1 MRVGIITFHR
11 AYNYGAVLQ
20 AYALSH
26 KIKNFNDSVEVIDY
40 YPQYFRKQ
48 YHMIPEVPYSKKAAK
63 QQIKRIIGK
72 ILYNSK
78 LKDRNYSFEMF
89 INEYLPLTKESYTS
103 IKSLEDAVKQ
113 FDVIITGS
121 DQVWNDKCAN
131 FDRTFF
137 LDFQASCKKCSYAAS
152 FGFDEVPSNLRNTYQ
167 KRLTGYSSISVRE
180 ASGKRIIDELL
191 NEEATVCCD
200 PTLLLNAT
208 DWKQVIQDFN
218 APKED
223 YIFLYYV
230 TTADSVRKYA
240 YKLAKEKNCK
250 VIALSCQVS
259 FPEFSGDED
268 RNLGFEVV
276 NTCGPKEFIG
286 YIANAKYVVTNSFHG
301 TVFSLLFHK
310 KFKTQFIQ
318 DTKKRNNRVIEL
330 MEKLDLNGGN
340 LADEYCNIDDKIDW
354 IDVDEKIQTYR
365 ENSIDYL
372 KRSCSESNGN

>member
-1 MRVGIITFHR
+1 MRIGIITFHR

-26 KIKNFNDSVEVIDY
+26 RIKNLNNSVEIIDY

-48 YHMIPEVPYSKKAAK
+48 YQMIPEIPHSKKAAK
-63 QQIKRIIGK
+63 QQIKRIIGR
-72 ILYNSK
+72 ILYNSE
-78 LKDRNYSFEMF
+78 LKDRCQSFEMF
-89 INEYLPLTKESYTS
+89 INKYLPLSKKSYTS
-103 IKSLEDAVKQ
+103 IKTLENDAEQ
-113 FDVIITGS
+113 YDVIITGS

-131 FDRTFF
+131 FDRAFF
-137 LDFQASCKKCSYAAS
+137 LDFQGSYKKCSYAAS
-152 FGFDEVPSNLRNTYQ
+152 FGFDEMPSNLRNAYQ
-167 KRLTGYSSISVRE
+167 NRLTGYSSISVRE

-191 NEEATVCCD
+191 DEKATVSCD

-268 RNLGFEVV
+268 RNIGFEVV
-276 NTCGPKEFIG
+276 NTCGPKEFVG
-286 YIANAKYVVTNSFHG
+286 YIANAKYIVTNSFHG

-310 KFKTQFIQ
+310 NFKTQFIQ
-318 DTKKRNNRVIEL
+318 DTKKKNNRVIEL
-330 MEKLDLNGGN
+330 MERLDLNGRN
-340 LADEYCNIDDKIDW
+340 LEDEYCDIDDKINW
-354 IDVDEKIQTYR
+354 IDVDEKIEQYR
-365 ENSIDYL
+365 ANSINYL
-372 KRSCSESNGN
+372 KRICS